1 MALRQGIVDGLTA
14 PFDSL
19 WASKFTEVAKY
30 VIMVSE
36 FWNTIEISMN
46 DKKYQSLSKDEQ
58 KALTEAAFEAGEFY
72 NERLKVTTEK
82 DMTRMMEENGA
93 IFVNVSR
100 KPWVEKVKD
109 LPEKLEA
116 EGFWKKGLNAE
127 IQNLK

>member
-1 MALRQGIVDGLTA
+1 
-14 PFDSL
+14 
-19 WASKFTEVAKY
+19 
-30 VIMVSE
+30 
-36 FWNTIEISMN
+36 
-46 DKKYQSLSKDEQ
+46 
-58 KALTEAAFEAGEFY
+58 
-72 NERLKVTTEK
+72 
-82 DMTRMMEENGA
+82 MMEENGA